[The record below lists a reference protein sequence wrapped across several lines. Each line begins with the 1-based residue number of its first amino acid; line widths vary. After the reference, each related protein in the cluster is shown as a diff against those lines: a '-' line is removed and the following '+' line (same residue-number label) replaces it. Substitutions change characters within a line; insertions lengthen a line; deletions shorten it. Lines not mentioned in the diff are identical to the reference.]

1 MNQTHKTKLK
11 NSNMTIEVIM
21 EVSETSGVHTFTLE
35 DLGLTENEWNN
46 LNEEQKRDKVQMAI
60 FELPDQ
66 PYWMLESFV
75 NR

>member
-1 MNQTHKTKLK
+1 
-11 NSNMTIEVIM
+11 MTIEVIM